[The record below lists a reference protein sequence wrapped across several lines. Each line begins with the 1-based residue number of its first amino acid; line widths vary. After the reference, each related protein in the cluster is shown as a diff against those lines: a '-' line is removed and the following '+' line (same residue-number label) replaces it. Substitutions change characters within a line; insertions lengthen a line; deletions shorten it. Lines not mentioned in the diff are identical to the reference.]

1 MRKISQSTAVVTG
14 AASGIGRALAIHLAE
29 RGCKLALSDINMTQL
44 KETQALIEAHKAE
57 AHLQQL
63 DVSDSQA
70 VFDYAQAVQQ
80 EFGQV
85 NIVINNAGVGLNSG
99 TFEQTSLEEFEWL
112 MSINFSG
119 VLYGTK
125 AFLPILKQA
134 DWGHIVNISSLFG
147 IIGVGGQ
154 AAYNASKFGV
164 RGMTEALRQELDL
177 SCPNVSCTSV
187 HPGGV
192 KTNIVRNSRA
202 GVNQDKNHADFLMG
216 SAEEFER
223 LAGTTADSA
232 AKQIIKAIE
241 QDKRRL
247 IIGKD
252 AKLMDWVQ
260 RKFPNNY
267 PKVFRFLIKLARR

>member
-57 AHLQQL
+57 DHLQQL
-63 DVSDSQA
+63 DVSASQA